1 MKPITLQEVAEACC
15 GTLHG
20 DPELKITSIVTDSR
34 KAGEGALFAA
44 IKGARVDGHRFIPA
58 VADQG
63 AVCVLCEDKP
73 DVDINYIR
81 VESTLV
87 ALKGIAEYYR
97 SLFTIP
103 FIGITGSVGKTSTKE
118 FISAVLAQ
126 KYNVHKT
133 GGNFNNELGVPI
145 TLFGLE
151 EEHEVAVIEMGIS
164 GFGEMT
170 RLSKMVKPD
179 ISVITNIGYCHL
191 ENLGDRDGV
200 LRAKTEMFRYLKKDG
215 TIILCHDDDKLRT
228 VTDYHGI
235 RPIFYGTGNDEYRAE
250 NITEKGLDG
259 IGCTLIHGLSRDE
272 SRSIYAIPQS
282 PDGDSLLA
290 GSGSPS
296 VATRRLP
303 NGEHLYQREPEMR
316 IDVTIPTMGRHNVLN
331 ALCAMAV
338 GTQLGLS
345 ADEIKRGLESFEN
358 VGSRNH
364 IIKTDALTIIDDCY
378 NANPTSTKAGLD
390 TLSQLGGRRIA
401 ILGDMKEL
409 GKDEL
414 ALHREVGAYAKKVG
428 VDMLV
433 AVGPLSEATAE
444 GYGEGAYYCAT
455 VERCIDR
462 IKRYL
467 QPGDTIL
474 VKASHSMQFER
485 IVEALS

>member
-20 DPELKITSIVTDSR
+20 DPKLTITSIVTDSR

-58 VADQG
+58 VAEQG

-73 DVDINYIR
+73 DIDINYIR

-259 IGCTLIHGLSRDE
+259 IGCTLCHGD
-272 SRSIYAIPQS
+272 
-282 PDGDSLLA
+282 
-290 GSGSPS
+290 
-296 VATRRLP
+296 T
-303 NGEHLYQREPEMR
+303 R

-345 ADEIKRGLESFEN
+345 AEEIKRGLESFEN

-364 IIKTDALTIIDDCY
+364 IIKTDTLTIIDDCY

-414 ALHREVGAYAKKVG
+414 ALHREGGAYAKKVG
-428 VDMLV
+428 IDMLV

-485 IVEALS
+485 IVEALQ

>member
-1 MKPITLQEVAEACC
+1 MKPITLSEVARAC
-15 GTLHG
+15 GGELHG
-20 DPELKITSIVTDSR
+20 DPDLQITSIVTDSR
-34 KAGEGALFAA
+34 KAGEGSLFAA
-44 IKGARVDGHRFIPA
+44 IKGARADGHKFIPA
-58 VADQG
+58 VAEQG
-63 AVCVLCEDKP
+63 AVCALCEEAP
-73 DVDINYIR
+73 QADIAYIL

-97 SLFTIP
+97 SLFSIP

-151 EEHEVAVIEMGIS
+151 ESHEVAVIEMGIS

-170 RLSKMVKPD
+170 RLSKMVRPD

-200 LRAKTEMFRYLKKDG
+200 LRAKTEMFTYLKDNG
-215 TIILCHDDDKLRT
+215 SIILCHDDDKLRT

-235 RPIFYGTGNDEYRAE
+235 TPTFYGTGNDEYRAE
-250 NITEKGLDG
+250 NIVEKGLDG
-259 IGCTLIHGLSRDE
+259 VGCTLIHGD
-272 SRSIYAIPQS
+272 
-282 PDGDSLLA
+282 
-290 GSGSPS
+290 
-296 VATRRLP
+296 T
-303 NGEHLYQREPEMR
+303 R

-338 GTQLGLS
+338 GTKLGLTP
-345 ADEIKRGLESFEN
+345 DEIKRGLESFRN
-358 VGSRNH
+358 VGSRNR
-364 IIKTDALTIIDDCY
+364 IIKTAYYTIIDDCY

-390 TLSQLGGRRIA
+390 TLSKLSGRRVA
-401 ILGDMKEL
+401 VLGDMKEL
-409 GKDEL
+409 GKDEI
-414 ALHREVGAYAKKVG
+414 ALHREVGAYAKELGIDV
-428 VDMLV
+428 LI

-444 GYGEGAYYCAT
+444 GFGEGAYYYQN
-455 VERCIDR
+455 VDRCIDR
-462 IKRYL
+462 IERHL
-467 QPGDTIL
+467 HPDDTIL

>member
-1 MKPITLQEVAEACC
+1 MKPITLHEVAKACC

-34 KAGEGALFAA
+34 KAGEGSLFAA

-58 VADQG
+58 VAEQG
-63 AVCVLCEDKP
+63 AVCVLCEEKP
-73 DVDINYIR
+73 DIDINYIR

-97 SLFTIP
+97 SLFSIP

-200 LRAKTEMFRYLKKDG
+200 LRAKTEMFEYLKKDG
-215 TIILCHDDDKLRT
+215 VIILCHDDDKLRT

-259 IGCTLIHGLSRDE
+259 IGCTLIHHARM
-272 SRSIYAIPQS
+272 
-282 PDGDSLLA
+282 GDS
-290 GSGSPS
+290 
-296 VATRRLP
+296 V
-303 NGEHLYQREPEMR
+303 EDVR

-364 IIKTDALTIIDDCY
+364 IIKTDTLTIIDDCY

-390 TLSQLGGRRIA
+390 TLSKLSGRRIA

-414 ALHREVGAYAKKVG
+414 ALHREVGAYAKEVG
-428 VDMLV
+428 IDMLV

-444 GYGEGAYYCAT
+444 GYGEGAYYAAT

-467 QPGDTIL
+467 RPGDTIL

>member
-1 MKPITLQEVAEACC
+1 MKPITLQEVAMACC

-20 DPELKITSIVTDSR
+20 NPDAVITSIVTDSR
-34 KAGEGALFAA
+34 KAGKGSLFAA

-58 VADQG
+58 VAEQG
-63 AVCVLCEDKP
+63 AVCVLCEEKP
-73 DVDINYIR
+73 DVPVNYIK

-170 RLSKMVKPD
+170 RLSKMVRPD
-179 ISVITNIGYCHL
+179 ICIITNIGYCHL

-200 LRAKTEMFRYLKKDG
+200 LRAKTEMFQYLSADG

-235 RPIFYGTGNDEYRAE
+235 RPTFYGTGNDEYRAE

-259 IGCTLIHGLSRDE
+259 IGCTLIHRSRTDD
-272 SRSIYAIPQS
+272 
-282 PDGDSLLA
+282 PDDNA
-290 GSGSPS
+290 
-296 VATRRLP
+296 
-303 NGEHLYQREPEMR
+303 R

-338 GTQLGLS
+338 GTQLGLTPE
-345 ADEIKRGLESFEN
+345 EIKRGLESFEN

-364 IIKTDALTIIDDCY
+364 IIKTDTLTIIDDCY

-390 TLSQLGGRRIA
+390 TLSKLGGRRVA

-409 GKDEL
+409 GADEI
-414 ALHREVGAYAKKVG
+414 ALHREVGAYAKEVG
-428 VDMLV
+428 IDMLV

-444 GYGEGAYYCAT
+444 GYGKGAYYYAT

-462 IKRYL
+462 LKRYL

-474 VKASHSMQFER
+474 VKASHSMRFER
-485 IVEALS
+485 IVEALQ

>member
-1 MKPITLQEVAEACC
+1 MKPITLREVAKAC
-15 GTLHG
+15 GGELHG
-20 DPELKITSIVTDSR
+20 DPDIKIASIVTDSR
-34 KAGEGALFAA
+34 KAGKDALFAA
-44 IKGARVDGHRFIPA
+44 IKGARADGHRFIPA
-58 VADQG
+58 VAEQG
-63 AVCVLCEDKP
+63 TVCALCEEAP
-73 DVDINYIR
+73 DAEIAYIL

-103 FIGITGSVGKTSTKE
+103 FIGVTGSVGKTSTKE
-118 FISAVLAQ
+118 FISAVLSQ

-151 EEHEVAVIEMGIS
+151 EDHEVAVIEMGIS

-170 RLSKMVKPD
+170 RLAKMVRPD

-200 LRAKTEMFRYLKKDG
+200 LRAKTEMFTYLKPGG

-228 VTDYHGI
+228 VTDHHGI
-235 RPIFYGTGNDEYRAE
+235 KPIFYGTGNDEYRAE

-259 IGCTLIHGLSRDE
+259 IGCTLIHGD
-272 SRSIYAIPQS
+272 
-282 PDGDSLLA
+282 
-290 GSGSPS
+290 
-296 VATRRLP
+296 T
-303 NGEHLYQREPEMR
+303 R

-338 GTQLGLS
+338 GDKLGLT
-345 ADEIKRGLESFEN
+345 ADEIRRGLESFEN

-364 IIKTDALTIIDDCY
+364 IIKTEYFTIIDDCY

-390 TLSQLGGRRIA
+390 TLSKLSGRRVA
-401 ILGDMKEL
+401 VLGDMKEL
-409 GKDEL
+409 GKDEI
-414 ALHREVGAYAKKVG
+414 ALHREVGEYAKEIGIDV
-428 VDMLV
+428 LV

-444 GYGEGAYYCAT
+444 GFGKGAYYYQD
-455 VERCIDR
+455 VDRCIDR
-462 IKRYL
+462 IKRHL
-467 QPGDTIL
+467 HPGDAIL

-485 IVEALS
+485 IVEALQ

>member
-1 MKPITLQEVAEACC
+1 MKPITLMEVAQACG

-20 DPELKITSIVTDSR
+20 DPDIKITSIVTDSR
-34 KAGEGALFAA
+34 KAGEDSLFAA
-44 IKGARVDGHRFIPA
+44 IKGERVDGHRFIPA
-58 VADQG
+58 VAGQG
-63 AVCVLCEDKP
+63 AVCALCEEAP
-73 DVDINYIR
+73 DADIAYILVD
-81 VESTLV
+81 STLV

-97 SLFTIP
+97 SLFSIP

-126 KYNVHKT
+126 KYKVHKT

-151 EEHEVAVIEMGIS
+151 EYHEVAVIEMGIS

-170 RLSKMVKPD
+170 RLARMVRPD

-200 LRAKTEMFRYLKKDG
+200 LRAKTEMFQYLNGSG
-215 TIILCHDDDKLRT
+215 TIVLCHDDDKLRT
-228 VTDYHGI
+228 ITDYHGI
-235 RPIFYGTGNDEYRAE
+235 RPIFYGTGNDAYRAE
-250 NITEKGLDG
+250 NIEEKGLDG
-259 IGCTLIHGLSRDE
+259 IGCTLIHED
-272 SRSIYAIPQS
+272 
-282 PDGDSLLA
+282 
-290 GSGSPS
+290 
-296 VATRRLP
+296 T
-303 NGEHLYQREPEMR
+303 R

-338 GTQLGLS
+338 GTELELTP
-345 ADEIKRGLESFEN
+345 DEIRAGLESFQN

-364 IIKTDALTIIDDCY
+364 IIKTNAYTIIDDCY

-390 TLSQLGGRRIA
+390 MLSRLSGRRVA
-401 ILGDMKEL
+401 VLGDMKEL
-409 GKDEL
+409 GWEEL
-414 ALHREVGAYAKKVG
+414 TLHREVGAYAKEVG

-444 GYGEGAYYCAT
+444 GFGNGAYYYAN
-455 VERCIDR
+455 VDRCIDR
-462 IKRYL
+462 IERYL
-467 QPGDTIL
+467 KPGDTIL

-485 IVEALS
+485 IVEALQN

>member
-1 MKPITLQEVAEACC
+1 MKPITLHEVAKACC

-34 KAGEGALFAA
+34 KAGEGSLFAA

-58 VADQG
+58 VAEQG
-63 AVCVLCEDKP
+63 AVCVLCEEKP
-73 DVDINYIR
+73 DIDINYIR

-200 LRAKTEMFRYLKKDG
+200 LRAKTEMFQYLKKDG
-215 TIILCHDDDKLRT
+215 VIILCHDDDKLRT

-259 IGCTLIHGLSRDE
+259 IGCTLIHHARMD
-272 SRSIYAIPQS
+272 
-282 PDGDSLLA
+282 DS
-290 GSGSPS
+290 
-296 VATRRLP
+296 V
-303 NGEHLYQREPEMR
+303 EDVR

-364 IIKTDALTIIDDCY
+364 IIKTDTLTIIDDCY

-390 TLSQLGGRRIA
+390 TLSKLSGRRIA

-414 ALHREVGAYAKKVG
+414 ALHREVGAYAKEVG
-428 VDMLV
+428 IDMLV

-444 GYGEGAYYCAT
+444 GYGEGAYYAAT

>member
-1 MKPITLQEVAEACC
+1 MKPITLSEVARAC
-15 GTLHG
+15 GGELHG
-20 DPELKITSIVTDSR
+20 DPGLQITSIVTDSR
-34 KAGEGALFAA
+34 KAGEGSLFAA
-44 IKGARVDGHRFIPA
+44 IKGARADGHKFIPA
-58 VADQG
+58 VAEQG
-63 AVCVLCEDKP
+63 AVCALCEEAP
-73 DVDINYIR
+73 QADIAYIL

-97 SLFTIP
+97 SLFSIP

-170 RLSKMVKPD
+170 RLSKMVRPD

-191 ENLGDRDGV
+191 ENLSDRDGV
-200 LRAKTEMFRYLKKDG
+200 LRAKTEMFTYLKDNG
-215 TIILCHDDDKLRT
+215 SIILCHDDDKLRT

-235 RPIFYGTGNDEYRAE
+235 TPTFYGTGNDEYRAE
-250 NITEKGLDG
+250 NIVEKGLDG
-259 IGCTLIHGLSRDE
+259 VGCTLIHGD
-272 SRSIYAIPQS
+272 
-282 PDGDSLLA
+282 
-290 GSGSPS
+290 
-296 VATRRLP
+296 T
-303 NGEHLYQREPEMR
+303 R

-338 GTQLGLS
+338 GTKLGLTP
-345 ADEIKRGLESFEN
+345 DEIKRGLESFRN

-364 IIKTDALTIIDDCY
+364 IIKTAYYTIIDDCY

-390 TLSQLGGRRIA
+390 TLSKLSGRRVA
-401 ILGDMKEL
+401 VLGDMKEL
-409 GKDEL
+409 GKDEI
-414 ALHREVGAYAKKVG
+414 ALHREVGAYAKELGIDV
-428 VDMLV
+428 LI

-444 GYGEGAYYCAT
+444 GFGEGAYYYQN
-455 VERCIDR
+455 VDRCIDR
-462 IKRYL
+462 IERHL
-467 QPGDTIL
+467 HPDDTIL

-485 IVEALS
+485 IVEALHS

>member
-1 MKPITLQEVAEACC
+1 MACC
-15 GTLHG
+15 GTLHCNP
-20 DPELKITSIVTDSR
+20 DAVITSIVTDSR
-34 KAGEGALFAA
+34 KAGKGSLFAA

-58 VADQG
+58 VAEQG
-63 AVCVLCEDKP
+63 AVCVLCEEKP
-73 DVDINYIR
+73 DTDIAYIK

-133 GGNFNNELGVPI
+133 GGNVNNELGVPI

-170 RLSKMVKPD
+170 RLSKMVRPD
-179 ISVITNIGYCHL
+179 ICVITNIGYCHL

-200 LRAKTEMFRYLKKDG
+200 LRAKTEMFQYLSADG

-235 RPIFYGTGNDEYRAE
+235 RPTFYGTGNDEYRAE

-259 IGCTLIHGLSRDE
+259 IGCTLIHRSRTDD
-272 SRSIYAIPQS
+272 
-282 PDGDSLLA
+282 PDDNA
-290 GSGSPS
+290 
-296 VATRRLP
+296 
-303 NGEHLYQREPEMR
+303 R

-338 GTQLGLS
+338 GTQLGLTPE
-345 ADEIKRGLESFEN
+345 EIKRGLESFEN

-364 IIKTDALTIIDDCY
+364 IIKTDTLTIIDDCY

-390 TLSQLGGRRIA
+390 TLSKLGGRKVA

-409 GKDEL
+409 GADEI
-414 ALHREVGAYAKKVG
+414 ALHREVGAYAKEVG
-428 VDMLV
+428 IDMLV

-444 GYGEGAYYCAT
+444 GYGEGAYYAAT

-467 QPGDTIL
+467 RPDDTIL

-485 IVEALS
+485 IVEALKN

>member
-20 DPELKITSIVTDSR
+20 DPDLTITSIVTDSR

-73 DVDINYIR
+73 DIDVNYIR

-235 RPIFYGTGNDEYRAE
+235 RPIFYGTGNDEYRSE

-259 IGCTLIHGLSRDE
+259 IGCTLCHGD
-272 SRSIYAIPQS
+272 
-282 PDGDSLLA
+282 
-290 GSGSPS
+290 
-296 VATRRLP
+296 T
-303 NGEHLYQREPEMR
+303 R

>member
-1 MKPITLQEVAEACC
+1 MKPITLQEVAMACC

-20 DPELKITSIVTDSR
+20 NPDAVITSIVTDSR
-34 KAGEGALFAA
+34 KAGKGSLFAA

-58 VADQG
+58 VAEQG
-63 AVCVLCEDKP
+63 AVCVLCEEKP
-73 DVDINYIR
+73 DTDVAYIK

-170 RLSKMVKPD
+170 RLSKMVRPD
-179 ISVITNIGYCHL
+179 ICVITNIGYCHL

-200 LRAKTEMFRYLKKDG
+200 LRAKTEMFQYLSADG

-235 RPIFYGTGNDEYRAE
+235 RPTFYGTGNDEYRAE

-259 IGCTLIHGLSRDE
+259 IGCTLIHRSRTDD
-272 SRSIYAIPQS
+272 
-282 PDGDSLLA
+282 PDDNA
-290 GSGSPS
+290 
-296 VATRRLP
+296 
-303 NGEHLYQREPEMR
+303 R

-338 GTQLGLS
+338 GTQLGLTPE
-345 ADEIKRGLESFEN
+345 EIKRGLESFEN

-364 IIKTDALTIIDDCY
+364 IIKTDTLTIIDDCY

-390 TLSQLGGRRIA
+390 TLSKLSGRKIA

-409 GKDEL
+409 GADEI
-414 ALHREVGAYAKKVG
+414 ALHREVGAYAKEVG
-428 VDMLV
+428 IDMLV

-444 GYGEGAYYCAT
+444 GYGKGAYYYPT

-462 IKRYL
+462 LKRYL
-467 QPGDTIL
+467 LPGDTIL
-474 VKASHSMQFER
+474 VKASHSMRFER
-485 IVEALS
+485 IVEALHN